1 MQAEGLAYD
10 PSHAIAFDRITHDT
24 QRHRQSNA
32 GTTLIVPVRDHTEE
46 PVAETPPAGVG
57 GFEVRFAPQPPPRG
71 QGQPD
76 RRRGLAGQASGLTG

>member
-1 MQAEGLAYD
+1 MQAEGLSYD
-10 PSHAIAFDRITHDT
+10 PPHTIAFDRVTHDT

-46 PVAETPPAGVG
+46 SIAETPAAGVG
-57 GFEVRFAPQPPPRG
+57 RFEVRFATQPPLRG

-76 RRRGLAGQASGLTG
+76 RRRSLAGQASSLRG